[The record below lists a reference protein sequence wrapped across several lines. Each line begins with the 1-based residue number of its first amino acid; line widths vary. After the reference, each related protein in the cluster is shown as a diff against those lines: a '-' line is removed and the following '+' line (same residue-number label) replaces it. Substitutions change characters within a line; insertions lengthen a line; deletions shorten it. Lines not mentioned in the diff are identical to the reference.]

1 MKPFFLNLLALAV
14 IATSL
19 FFTALFTIAEGVSYL
34 ANVARPMFSKV
45 TAYALKPLIAVA
57 GLSTA
62 ATVMAAESVGAPDIS
77 LGLVDLILPFLI
89 DAAATNPMIATCLAV
104 FAMSQ
109 PLIGIIANRTKNPH
123 VGKFAIFG
131 NKVLQL
137 MTFNSAKNQPD
148 VLSVSDMIK
157 TRPKHWEEK
166 IRDKILTTIY

>member
-1 MKPFFLNLLALAV
+1 MKPFMINLAV
-14 IATSL
+14 LVVTACSL
-19 FFTALFTIAEGVSYL
+19 LFTALFTIAEGVSYL
-34 ANVARPMFSKV
+34 ATIARSMFSKV
-45 TAYALKPLIAVA
+45 TAYSLKPLIAVA

-62 ATVMAAESVGAPDIS
+62 ATVMAAESAGVPDIS

-89 DAAATNPMIATCLAV
+89 DAAATNPIIATCLAV

-137 MTFNSAKNQPD
+137 MTFNSSKNQPD

-157 TRPKHWEEK
+157 TPPKHWEEK

>member
-1 MKPFFLNLLALAV
+1 MKPFSFNLLALVV

-19 FFTALFTIAEGVSYL
+19 LFTALLTITDGVSYL
-34 ANVARPMFSKV
+34 VSIARSQLSKV
-45 TAYALKPLIAVA
+45 TAYVLKPLIAVA

-62 ATVMAAESVGAPDIS
+62 ATVMATESVGTSDIS

-89 DAAATNPMIATCLAV
+89 DAAATNPIIATCLAV

-137 MTFNSAKNQPD
+137 MTFNSSKNQPD

-157 TRPKHWEEK
+157 TPPKRWEEK
-166 IRDKILTTIY
+166 IRDKILTTVY

>member
-1 MKPFFLNLLALAV
+1 MKPFTMNLLAFLV
-14 IATSL
+14 VTTTLILS
-19 FFTALFTIAEGVSYL
+19 ALFAIADSVSSAAKITRSAFSNTL
-34 ANVARPMFSKV
+34 AYV
-45 TAYALKPLIAVA
+45 LKPLIAVA

-62 ATVMAAESVGAPDIS
+62 ATVMAVESVGAPDIS
-77 LGLVDLILPFLI
+77 LGLIDLILPFLI
-89 DAAATNPMIATCLAV
+89 DKAATNPIIATCLAV

-148 VLSVSDMIK
+148 VLSVSNMIK

-166 IRDKILTTIY
+166 IRDKILTTVY

>member
-1 MKPFFLNLLALAV
+1 MKAFIINLLLFVVITSSLAFTTLFA
-14 IATSL
+14 IADCVRYL
-19 FFTALFTIAEGVSYL
+19 VRIARS
-34 ANVARPMFSKV
+34 MFSKV
-45 TAYALKPLIAVA
+45 MPFALMPLIALA

-62 ATVMAAESVGAPDIS
+62 ATVMAAESDAS
-77 LGLVDLILPFLI
+77 MGLVELLLPFLI
-89 DAAATNPMIATCLAV
+89 NAATTNPIIATCLAV

-166 IRDKILTTIY
+166 IRDKILTTVY